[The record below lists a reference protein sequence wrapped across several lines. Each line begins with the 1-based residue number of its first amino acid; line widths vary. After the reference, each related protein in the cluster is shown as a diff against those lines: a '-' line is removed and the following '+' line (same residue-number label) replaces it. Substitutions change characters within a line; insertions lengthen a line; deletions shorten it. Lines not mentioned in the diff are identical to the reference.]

1 MAIIAGVQSW
11 YNQIPHLLGG
21 WLTNWRTMIS
31 TKFSHCCED
40 SEPHIRLPSLR
51 IQERNWESPG
61 NLTLKASRIWCQD
74 FHRTGANRD
83 STLQGHKQM
92 LVCTK
97 TQQKVAVPPLETE
110 PDLPANVVGSPVE
123 AWLPKGWGHWRQESW
138 KVSFGVSPL
147 GGHLYPY
154 HRASRLHGC
163 ITSGQQVGGK
173 PLPLAGNWIKALLS
187 TALPIRERPSFPHSQ
202 SFPSGNL
209 HWASSLIYQRAD
221 RRSKKKHN
229 HTAPRMKITF

>member
-1 MAIIAGVQSW
+1 MGVGDSQTGEQWYQRSSHTAVKILSPTSGFPGWGSRKGTGNPQETWPWRPAGFDDRTSTRLRETETSL
-11 YNQIPHLLGG
+11 YKG
-21 WLTNWRTMIS
+21 TNKTCV
-31 TKFSHCCED
+31 HQD
-40 SEPHIRLPSLR
+40 S
-51 IQERNWESPG
+51 
-61 NLTLKASRIWCQD
+61 
-74 FHRTGANRD
+74 
-83 STLQGHKQM
+83 
-92 LVCTK
+92 
-97 TQQKVAVPPLETE
+97 QKGAVPPLETE

-173 PLPLAGNWIKALLS
+173 PLPLAGNWIKASLS
-187 TALPIRERPSFPHSQ
+187 TALPIRGRPSFPHSQ

-209 HWASSLIYQRAD
+209 HLSL
-221 RRSKKKHN
+221 
-229 HTAPRMKITF
+229 